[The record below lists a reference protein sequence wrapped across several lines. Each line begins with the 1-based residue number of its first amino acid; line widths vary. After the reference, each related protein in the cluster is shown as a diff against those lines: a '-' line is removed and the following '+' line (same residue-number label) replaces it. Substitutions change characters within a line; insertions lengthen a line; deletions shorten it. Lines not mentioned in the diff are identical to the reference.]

1 MIARIK
7 GTVLESTP
15 LLVVLEAGGLGYEV
29 HIPVTTA
36 ERVPAIGQECSLFVH
51 SVYREDSATLYGF
64 ATRTDRDFFRLL
76 VERVSG
82 IGPKIGISI
91 LSRMS
96 VDVLRSAIASSDIA
110 LLSKCPGIGKKTA
123 ERLVI
128 ELKDKVFAEGT
139 TPAETSAAPQAS
151 SAATPSSFQDAVA
164 SLITLGY
171 KAADADKLVR
181 KASSKASP
189 DASVEDLIRLAL
201 S

>member
-1 MIARIK
+1 
-7 GTVLESTP
+7 
-15 LLVVLEAGGLGYEV
+15 
-29 HIPVTTA
+29 
-36 ERVPAIGQECSLFVH
+36 
-51 SVYREDSATLYGF
+51 
-64 ATRTDRDFFRLL
+64 
-76 VERVSG
+76 
-82 IGPKIGISI
+82 
-91 LSRMS
+91 
-96 VDVLRSAIASSDIA
+96 
-110 LLSKCPGIGKKTA
+110 
-123 ERLVI
+123 
-128 ELKDKVFAEGT
+128 